1 MRSVW
6 DLDFV
11 LDLTIF
17 RPKRC
22 SLNERQR
29 QGVTE
34 NWRTAPS
41 RCGRSYGWRFG
52 GTSPVAQWREKGEFV
67 NMFIPSVNSN
77 ERCRRSM
84 TRPMMR
90 LAIAAMLLLA
100 ASAPRAQNAPQQAE
114 KSDAAPSGTAEAG
127 KKTFTKDGCYECHGR
142 EGQGAAQGAG
152 PRIRQLYL
160 YFQAFN
166 KYG

>member
-1 MRSVW
+1 
-6 DLDFV
+6 
-11 LDLTIF
+11 
-17 RPKRC
+17 
-22 SLNERQR
+22 
-29 QGVTE
+29 
-34 NWRTAPS
+34 
-41 RCGRSYGWRFG
+41 
-52 GTSPVAQWREKGEFV
+52 
-67 NMFIPSVNSN
+67 
-77 ERCRRSM
+77 M

-152 PRIRQLYL
+152 PRIGPLQLSFEAFSKYVHQPTGQMPPYTSKVISDQELADVYAYL
-160 YFQAFN
+160 QSRPKATPSKDIPLLN
-166 KYG
+166 Q